1 MGARFFVA
9 GPPQNDMWGK
19 GEEGHRMRE
28 GTRAGGLFVAEG
40 FGGVD
45 ASCLS
50 GGEVGGEHGKEVGN
64 AYDDSYLQPGHGE
77 LKAGYL
83 VLKALHQVE

>member
-40 FGGVD
+40 FNHSCEGRGGCVP
-45 ASCLS
+45 L
-50 GGEVGGEHGKEVGN
+50 VGR
-64 AYDDSYLQPGHGE
+64 
-77 LKAGYL
+77 AGRW
-83 VLKALHQVE
+83 